1 VPGHVVR
8 HVRQQQFG
16 LRPFV
21 FVVPECNCGATYAFA
36 HWAVRAAK
44 GTVSGQT
51 LMPYLCTM
59 TGVTISRIT
68 KQARKPLPNRSSSA
82 RAGTSKKARSD
93 DAKSDDAKS
102 ADAKSADARSRR
114 MLAAMLAFR
123 DGNFS
128 VRLPSDWDGVEGQ
141 IAAAFNQAVSH
152 EDQLKREVARL
163 RRAIG
168 HEGRLKERI
177 PFPGAMGGWAV
188 GVAFNTIEATMR
200 TEGLLEQS
208 QQLTVQLQV
217 RQNELQ
223 RTNEE
228 LAAQAR
234 LLAEQ
239 NAEVERKSV
248 EVEHARHA
256 LEEKAA
262 ELALTAKYK
271 SEFLA
276 NMSHELRTPLGHG
289 DGGSRGDPIR
299 AH

>member
-1 VPGHVVR
+1 VPGHVIR
-8 HVRQQQFG
+8 RVRQQQFG
-16 LRPFV
+16 LRPFYSLSRNAIAASRT
-21 FVVPECNCGATYAFA
+21 PLS

-59 TGVTISRIT
+59 TGVTISRIA

-82 RAGTSKKARSD
+82 RAGTSKKARS
-93 DAKSDDAKS
+93 ADAKS

-128 VRLPSDWDGVEGQ
+128 VRLPADWDGVEGQ

-168 HEGRLKERI
+168 HEGRLKKRI
-177 PFPGAMGGWAV
+177 SFPGAMGGWAV
-188 GVAFNTIEATMR
+188 GVVFNTIEATMR